1 MWGVF
6 TFYMWV
12 GSLPL
17 NRALQSVLLALWITF
32 FLLGGADLFGI
43 PLLHTAGGYV
53 GLITAVLAFYLAAAE
68 IINETHGREVLPI
81 GAPAAQGRI
90 TQAVENRRFDGG
102 RAAPSKR
109 SKSRTPAMKM
119 ASQV

>member
-6 TFYMWV
+6 TLYMWV

-53 GLITAVLAFYLAAAE
+53 GLVTAALAFYLAAAE
-68 IINETHGREVLPI
+68 VINETPRPGS
-81 GAPAAQGRI
+81 AADRRASPQGRI
-90 TQAVENRRFDGG
+90 ARDVENHASTGPDR
-102 RAAPSKR
+102 APSER
-109 SKSRTPAMKM
+109 LEWPSDA
-119 ASQV
+119 A